1 MAPPSLCQCLLGS
14 KFFHKCTKAV
24 SRIDFRAKQLD
35 LDSYIEIPLLFD
47 PCLLWRAV
55 TELLLCLLE
64 RSLDVRPHSAV
75 DVLFQFWDNTL
86 ECPFHSTGAVV
97 VHPDGQPMERHALLL
112 RMADLQQNQMVLNKK
127 S

>member
-1 MAPPSLCQCLLGS
+1 MNSRETKQPQIPVTHCAWCGSYDLG
-14 KFFHKCTKAV
+14 
-24 SRIDFRAKQLD
+24 IGWQQ
-35 LDSYIEIPLLFD
+35 
-47 PCLLWRAV
+47 
-55 TELLLCLLE
+55 
-64 RSLDVRPHSAV
+64 DVYKRQRPHSAV

>member
-1 MAPPSLCQCLLGS
+1 M
-14 KFFHKCTKAV
+14 
-24 SRIDFRAKQLD
+24 IDFRAKQLD

>member
-1 MAPPSLCQCLLGS
+1 MEQSATVLYNTQYQWRQRLSANACSAQSLSTNVPRQS
-14 KFFHKCTKAV
+14 
-24 SRIDFRAKQLD
+24 
-35 LDSYIEIPLLFD
+35 
-47 PCLLWRAV
+47 
-55 TELLLCLLE
+55 LE

>member
-1 MAPPSLCQCLLGS
+1 MPARLKVFPQMYQ
-14 KFFHKCTKAV
+14 AV